1 MRIESPNVVA
11 WVPVKLTSPAP
22 WPRTTRLMRITLAI
36 AFGMITASGALAQ
49 GTESAEAR
57 VNAQRDELARIR
69 AERDELEKKMN
80 GLQNTAH
87 ELRDEVNLLD
97 RQNDATARM
106 VTSLD
111 NQLVAITD
119 EVTTTTTDLQAS
131 EREAIIK
138 RAVLQRRLIEI
149 YKRGPLYPA
158 EVLFSAQSVGQLVA
172 RYKYLHLLALRD
184 KGLVHRLDELHD
196 KIESQH
202 IQLVRLQNSVSEN
215 RATKEQEASRLAEL
229 EQQQAR
235 NLARVQEDAKR
246 AKARLAELEKS
257 EARLNNVIASFEA
270 ERRRASGRAGAPALS
285 PSSIR
290 TTDIGRLD
298 WPVNGAFLYRFG
310 RFVNPNNT
318 TTRWNGIGITA
329 PVGTIVK
336 SVSGGTVAYAGPM
349 GTYGNTVILEHGGG
363 DYSVYG
369 SLDRIDVRKGSRVIK
384 GQAIGTVGVSDPAL
398 GPHLHF
404 EIRRGGPAVD
414 PAEWLRAVR

>member
-1 MRIESPNVVA
+1 MPYRV
-11 WVPVKLTSPAP
+11 
-22 WPRTTRLMRITLAI
+22 
-36 AFGMITASGALAQ
+36 ALAVMLVALPLSAQ
-49 GTESAEAR
+49 QTESAEAR
-57 VNAQRDELARIR
+57 INAQRDELARIR
-69 AERDELEKKMN
+69 AERDELEAKMS

-97 RQNDATARM
+97 KQHDATARM
-106 VTSLD
+106 VKSLD

-119 EVTTTTTDLQAS
+119 EVQSTTTDLQNS
-131 EREAIIK
+131 EREAAVK
-138 RAVLQRRLIEI
+138 RVVLQRRLAEI
-149 YKRGPLYPA
+149 YKRGPLYSA

-184 KGLVHRLDELHD
+184 KGLVRRLEELHD
-196 KIESQH
+196 KIEAQQG
-202 IQLVRLQNSVSEN
+202 QLVRLQNSVAEN
-215 RATKEQEASRLAEL
+215 RAEKAREAARLADL
-229 EQQQAR
+229 ERQQTR
-235 NLARVQEDAKR
+235 NLARVQEDTKR
-246 AKARLAELEKS
+246 TKARLAELEKS
-257 EARLNNVIASFEA
+257 EARMNSMIAAFEA
-270 ERRRASGRAGAPALS
+270 ERRRANSRGAATMA

-318 TTRWNGIGITA
+318 TTRWNGIGIAAAIGTA
-329 PVGTIVK
+329 VK
-336 SVSGGTVAYAGPM
+336 SVSSGTVAYAGQM

-369 SLDRIDVRKGSRVIK
+369 SLDHISVRKGARVIK
-384 GQAIGTVGVSDPAL
+384 GQTLGTVGVSDPAL

-414 PAEWLRAVR
+414 PAEWLRAAR

>member
-1 MRIESPNVVA
+1 LSRTWRYAAVCALLFSSP
-11 WVPVKLTSPAP
+11 L
-22 WPRTTRLMRITLAI
+22 
-36 AFGMITASGALAQ
+36 FAQ
-49 GTESAEAR
+49 QPDNAEAR
-57 VNAQRDELARIR
+57 INAQRDELARIR
-69 AERDELEKKMN
+69 AERDELEAKMN

-97 RQNDATARM
+97 KQHDATARM
-106 VTSLD
+106 VKSLD
-111 NQLVAITD
+111 QQMVAITD
-119 EVTTTTTDLQAS
+119 EVRTTTTDLQSS
-131 EREAIIK
+131 EREATIK
-138 RAVLQRRLIEI
+138 RAVLQRRLTEI
-149 YKRGPLYPA
+149 YKRGPLYSA

-184 KGLVHRLDELHD
+184 KGLVHRLDELHN
-196 KIESQH
+196 KIETQQ
-202 IQLVRLQNSVSEN
+202 IQLVRLQSSVAEN
-215 RATKEQEASRLAEL
+215 RSQKEQEAGRLADL
-229 EQQQAR
+229 ERQQAT

-246 AKARLAELEKS
+246 TKARLAELEKS
-257 EARLNNVIASFEA
+257 EARMNNLIASFEA
-270 ERRRASGRAGAPALS
+270 ERRRANGRAGTATTG

-318 TTRWNGIGITA
+318 TTRWNGIGISA
-329 PVGTIVK
+329 AVGTSVK
-336 SVSGGTVAYAGPM
+336 SVSAGTVAYAGPM

-369 SLDRIDVRKGSRVIK
+369 SLDRIAVRKGARVIK

-404 EIRRGGPAVD
+404 EIRKGGPAVD

>member
-1 MRIESPNVVA
+1 MRYWLSLAIYSLVSSSLLVSQQTESP
-11 WVPVKLTSPAP
+11 
-22 WPRTTRLMRITLAI
+22 
-36 AFGMITASGALAQ
+36 
-49 GTESAEAR
+49 EAR

-69 AERDELEKKMN
+69 AERDELERKMS

-97 RQNDATARM
+97 KQHDATARM
-106 VTSLD
+106 VKSLD

-119 EVTTTTTDLQAS
+119 EVATTTNDLENS
-131 EREAIIK
+131 EREATMK
-138 RAVLQRRLIEI
+138 RAVLQRRLVEI
-149 YKRGPLYPA
+149 YKRGALYNA

-184 KGLVHRLDELHD
+184 KGLVNRLDELHN

-202 IQLVRLQNSVSEN
+202 IQLVRLQSSVIEN
-215 RATKEQEASRLAEL
+215 RSQKEQEAARLADL
-229 EQQQAR
+229 EREQGR
-235 NLARVQEDAKR
+235 NLQRVQEDTKR

-257 EARLNNVIASFEA
+257 EARLNNIIASFQA
-270 ERRRASGRAGAPALS
+270 QRRRASGRAGAPAIS

-329 PVGTIVK
+329 PAGTAVK

>member
-1 MRIESPNVVA
+1 VLTVCGLLIASP
-11 WVPVKLTSPAP
+11 L
-22 WPRTTRLMRITLAI
+22 R
-36 AFGMITASGALAQ
+36 AQ
-49 GTESAEAR
+49 QTENLEAR

-69 AERDELEKKMN
+69 AERDELEKKMS

-97 RQNDATARM
+97 KQHDATARM
-106 VTSLD
+106 VKSLEQ
-111 NQLVAITD
+111 QLVAITD
-119 EVTTTTTDLQAS
+119 EVQTTTTDLSAS
-131 EREAIIK
+131 ERELAMK
-138 RAVLQRRLIEI
+138 RTVLQRRLTEI

-184 KGLVHRLDELHD
+184 KGLVHRLGELHD

-202 IQLVRLQNSVSEN
+202 IQLVRLQNSVVEN
-215 RATKEQEASRLAEL
+215 RSQKEQEAARLADL
-229 EQQQAR
+229 EGEQAR
-235 NLARVQEDAKR
+235 NLMRVQEDAKR
-246 AKARLAELEKS
+246 TKARLAELEKS
-257 EARLNNVIASFEA
+257 EARLNNFIASFEA
-270 ERRRASGRAGAPALS
+270 ERRRAGARGGTVSLA

-310 RFVNPNNT
+310 RQVNPNNT
-318 TTRWNGIGITA
+318 TTRWNGIGISA
-329 PVGTIVK
+329 PAGTVVK
-336 SVSGGTVAYAGPM
+336 SVSAGTVAYAGPM

-369 SLDRIDVRKGSRVIK
+369 SLDRIDVRKGTRVVK
-384 GQAIGTVGVSDPAL
+384 GAAIGTVGVSDPAL
-398 GPHLHF
+398 GSHLHF
-404 EIRRGGPAVD
+404 EIRKGGPAVD

>member
-1 MRIESPNVVA
+1 VS
-11 WVPVKLTSPAP
+11 
-22 WPRTTRLMRITLAI
+22 
-36 AFGMITASGALAQ
+36 
-49 GTESAEAR
+49 
-57 VNAQRDELARIR
+57 
-69 AERDELEKKMN
+69 
-80 GLQNTAH
+80 
-87 ELRDEVNLLD
+87 LLD
-97 RQNDATARM
+97 KQHDATARM
-106 VTSLD
+106 VKSLD

-119 EVTTTTTDLQAS
+119 EVATTTNDLQTS
-131 EREAIIK
+131 EREATMK
-138 RAVLQRRLIEI
+138 RAVLQRRLVEI
-149 YKRGPLYPA
+149 YKRGPLYNA

-184 KGLVHRLDELHD
+184 KGLVNRLDELHN

-202 IQLVRLQNSVSEN
+202 IQLVRLQSSVIEN
-215 RATKEQEASRLAEL
+215 RSQKEKEAARLADL
-229 EQQQAR
+229 EREQAR
-235 NLARVQEDAKR
+235 NLLRVQEDTKR
-246 AKARLAELEKS
+246 ARARLAELEKS
-257 EARLNNVIASFEA
+257 EARLNNIIASFEA
-270 ERRRASGRAGAPALS
+270 ERRRASGRAGAPALT

-329 PVGTIVK
+329 PAGTAVK

>member
-1 MRIESPNVVA
+1 MRAAAAIILVVGLSSSPLFAQQNDQPES
-11 WVPVKLTSPAP
+11 
-22 WPRTTRLMRITLAI
+22 RIN
-36 AFGMITASGALAQ
+36 S
-49 GTESAEAR
+49 
-57 VNAQRDELARIR
+57 QRDELTRIR
-69 AERDELEKKMN
+69 AERDELERKMS

-97 RQNDATARM
+97 RQHDATARM
-106 VTSLD
+106 VKSLD
-111 NQLVAITD
+111 QQLDAITD
-119 EVTTTTTDLQAS
+119 EVKTTTNDMETS
-131 EREAIIK
+131 EREAKVK

-149 YKRGPLYPA
+149 YKRGPLYSA
-158 EVLFSAQSVGQLVA
+158 EVMFSAQSVGQLVA

-184 KGLVHRLDELHD
+184 KGLVRRLDELHE

-202 IQLVRLQNSVSEN
+202 GQLVRLQSSVVEN
-215 RATKEQEASRLAEL
+215 RAQKEQEASRLAAL
-229 EQQQAR
+229 EQLQTRNLVRVQQDTKRTQAR
-235 NLARVQEDAKR
+235 LV
-246 AKARLAELEKS
+246 ELEKS
-257 EARLNNVIASFEA
+257 EARLNNLIAAFEA
-270 ERRRASGRAGAPALS
+270 ERRRASGRAGSPALS

-318 TTRWNGIGITA
+318 TTRWNGIGISAAAGTA
-329 PVGTIVK
+329 VK
-336 SVSGGTVAYAGPM
+336 SVSAGTVAYAGPM

-369 SLDRIDVRKGSRVIK
+369 SLDRIGVRKGSRVVK
-384 GQAIGTVGVSDPAL
+384 GQALGTVGVSDPAL
-398 GPHLHF
+398 GSHLHF

>member
-1 MRIESPNVVA
+1 MPYRI
-11 WVPVKLTSPAP
+11 
-22 WPRTTRLMRITLAI
+22 
-36 AFGMITASGALAQ
+36 ALAVMLVALPLSAQ
-49 GTESAEAR
+49 QTESAEAR
-57 VNAQRDELARIR
+57 INAQRDELARIR
-69 AERDELEKKMN
+69 AERDELEAKMS

-97 RQNDATARM
+97 KQHDATARM
-106 VTSLD
+106 VKSLD

-119 EVTTTTTDLQAS
+119 EVQSTTTDLQNS
-131 EREAIIK
+131 EREAAVK
-138 RAVLQRRLIEI
+138 RVVLQRRLAEI
-149 YKRGPLYPA
+149 YKRGPLYSA

-184 KGLVHRLDELHD
+184 KGLVRRLEELHD
-196 KIESQH
+196 KIEAQQG
-202 IQLVRLQNSVSEN
+202 QLVRLQNSVAEN
-215 RATKEQEASRLAEL
+215 RAEKAREAARLADL
-229 EQQQAR
+229 ERQQTR
-235 NLARVQEDAKR
+235 NLARVQEDTKR
-246 AKARLAELEKS
+246 TKARLAELEKS
-257 EARLNNVIASFEA
+257 EARMNSMIAAFEA
-270 ERRRASGRAGAPALS
+270 ERRRANSRGAATMA

-318 TTRWNGIGITA
+318 TTRWNGIGIAAAIGTA
-329 PVGTIVK
+329 VK
-336 SVSGGTVAYAGPM
+336 SVSSGTVAYAGQM

-369 SLDRIDVRKGSRVIK
+369 SLDHISVRKGARVIK
-384 GQAIGTVGVSDPAL
+384 GQTLGTVGVSDPAL

-414 PAEWLRAVR
+414 PAEWLRAAR

>member
-1 MRIESPNVVA
+1 MCCAFILASV
-11 WVPVKLTSPAP
+11 LPA
-22 WPRTTRLMRITLAI
+22 
-36 AFGMITASGALAQ
+36 Q
-49 GTESAEAR
+49 QTESAESR

-69 AERDELEKKMN
+69 AERDELEKKMS

-97 RQNDATARM
+97 KQHDATARM
-106 VTSLD
+106 VKSLD
-111 NQLVAITD
+111 QQLDAITD
-119 EVTTTTTDLQAS
+119 DVQSTTTDLHSS
-131 EREAIIK
+131 ERELTVK

-149 YKRGPLYPA
+149 YKRGPLYSA

-196 KIESQH
+196 KIETQQV
-202 IQLVRLQNSVSEN
+202 QLVRLQSSVVEN
-215 RATKEQEASRLAEL
+215 RSQKEQEAARLADL
-229 EQQQAR
+229 ENQQAR
-235 NLARVQEDAKR
+235 SLARVQEDAKR
-246 AKARLAELEKS
+246 TKARLAELERS
-257 EARLNNVIASFEA
+257 EARLNNFIASFEA
-270 ERRRASGRAGAPALS
+270 ERRRAGSRGGAVPLS

-310 RFVNPNNT
+310 RYVNPNNT
-318 TTRWNGIGITA
+318 TTRWNGIGISA
-329 PVGTIVK
+329 PAGTVVK
-336 SVSGGTVAYAGPM
+336 SVSAGTVAYAGSM

-369 SLDRIDVRKGSRVIK
+369 SLDKIAVRKGTRVIK
-384 GQAIGTVGVSDPAL
+384 GQAIGTVGVSDPAM
-398 GPHLHF
+398 GAHLHF

-414 PAEWLRAVR
+414 PAEWLRAAR

>member
-1 MRIESPNVVA
+1 MRYRLSLAIYSLLSSSVVVSQQTESP
-11 WVPVKLTSPAP
+11 
-22 WPRTTRLMRITLAI
+22 
-36 AFGMITASGALAQ
+36 
-49 GTESAEAR
+49 EAR

-69 AERDELEKKMN
+69 AERDELERKMS
-80 GLQNTAH
+80 GLQSTAH
-87 ELRDEVNLLD
+87 ELRDEVSLLD
-97 RQNDATARM
+97 KQHDATARM
-106 VTSLD
+106 VKSLD

-119 EVTTTTTDLQAS
+119 EVTTTTNDLQNS
-131 EREAIIK
+131 EREATMK
-138 RAVLQRRLIEI
+138 RAVLQRRLVEI
-149 YKRGPLYPA
+149 YKRGPLYNA

-184 KGLVHRLDELHD
+184 KGLVNRLDELHN
-196 KIESQH
+196 KIEAQH
-202 IQLVRLQNSVSEN
+202 GQLVRLQSSVIEN
-215 RATKEQEASRLAEL
+215 RSQKEQEAARLADL
-229 EQQQAR
+229 EREQAR
-235 NLARVQEDAKR
+235 NLVRVQEDTKR
-246 AKARLAELEKS
+246 TKARLAELEKS
-257 EARLNNVIASFEA
+257 EARLNNIIASFEA
-270 ERRRASGRAGAPALS
+270 ERRRASGRAGAPALT

-329 PVGTIVK
+329 PAGTAVK

-369 SLDRIDVRKGSRVIK
+369 SLDRIDVRKGSRVVK